1 MPLTPS
7 ALRTDHT
14 FTGDNLRPQ
23 HTKCG
28 GDTPLDVSTM
38 SNKEFWEE
46 VAPIHHNYFPNS
58 HSKDMHHPQSHH
70 LRMTGMAPI
79 KWMKIHSYLFS
90 PALSHPKRGNVS
102 KSEKCESPATFKHY
116 QVCFHDLTKNNRI
129 VPALFP
135 GNGNQLRMRHNFT
148 SSFLSFSSLSP
159 LISFLFL
166 LDKKVWNLF
175 VNEHNKW
182 ASFEDF

>member
-116 QVCFHDLTKNNRI
+116 QVCFHDLTKNNWI